1 MKLKLKWLKFRLF
14 LLRIT
19 AHEHMAQWLPLLWAA
34 LEKIFKF

>member
-1 MKLKLKWLKFRLF
+1 MKLKLSWLKFQQF

-19 AHEHMAQWLPLLWAA
+19 VHEHSAQWVQLLWAA